1 MGYVVMVHVPGT
13 PDDDSEVDQIM
24 IDIENSRAANA
35 TVIGLYYVP
44 NKNEPTCGGCDA
56 VKGKKNGFSRHPEF
70 GYDTHECG
78 KPNPF
83 WRTQIGRRLVTALG
97 WNLLED
103 AETPV
108 IFRDPNQKYRLSRER

>member
-13 PDDDSEVDQIM
+13 PEDDALLDAVMLMNETAPSVK
-24 IDIENSRAANA
+24 
-35 TVIGLYYVP
+35 VVGLYYVP
-44 NKNEPTCGGCDA
+44 NKDEPTCGGCDA

-78 KPNPF
+78 KPTPF
-83 WRTQIGRRLVTALG
+83 WRKGIGRRMVTALG

-103 AETPV
+103 EETPV
-108 IFRDPNQKYRLSRER
+108 IFHDPNQQYRLSRNQ